1 MQIPRTKAVAVSGAA
16 VLLLSAAVLSAPAAA
31 SAIPEQSHCGT
42 EPGNN
47 YDAYV
52 NHAQLTKQLQ
62 QIERTTGGTV
72 DVEVAGYSNQ
82 GREIYQARVGHGDTV
97 LLVESRSTA
106 TRTTAPR
113 RCSTCSAMGRQHPEA
128 HALRENITI
137 VAVPRLNVDGGENDT
152 RQNEMSWVDVV
163 DDFPQLA
170 GASPAWNYRADVPGF
185 DVNRDFNPDLD
196 YVPRPRTSRATAPT
210 PAGTSR
216 RSRRPCATSTAAS
229 KRVRHR
235 RLLRRPAQPMVL
247 LCRRRARARMSPLSI
262 SGRFIA
268 DPSEFGDWPKFDYD
282 ASRRANVAVYDALQD
297 KGNSGFGSLTLYPQD
312 TNLPGTALGSFALR
326 GSATVLFETSSNTQ
340 TDGQKR
346 NGMLTKQVEIGVDGL
361 VDAIVD
367 GSVDTLDP
375 RTTRRSRPGS
385 ISRPT
390 ETGPSARR
398 LTGCRVVPD
407 ARIALG
413 PGPDWTNPAGSGAG
427 CVGRSKRVP
436 GFHRAGGSARRRPPV
451 QEWPLGGQS

>member
-1 MQIPRTKAVAVSGAA
+1 MSIPHAKVLAVSGAA
-16 VLLLSAAVLSAPAAA
+16 VLLLSAGVLSAPAPA
-31 SAIPEQSHCGT
+31 SAIPEESHCGT

-52 NHAQLTKQLQ
+52 NHAQLTKRLQ

-97 LLVESRSTA
+97 LLVESQIHGNENHGT
-106 TRTTAPR
+106 
-113 RCSTCSAMGRQHPEA
+113 EA
-128 HALRENITI
+128 LLNLLPQWGSNTPAAQALRENITI

-152 RQNEMSWVDVV
+152 RQNEMSWDDVV
-163 DDFPQLA
+163 ADFPQLA
-170 GASPAWNYRADVPGF
+170 GASPSWNYRADVPGF

-196 YVPRPRTSRATAPT
+196 YVPAAADFPGNSADTGWYIT
-210 PAGTSR
+210 PESQTVRDLYRSLETEFGTVDYFVDLHNQWS
-216 RSRRPCATSTAAS
+216 CYAAEGTGE
-229 KRVRHR
+229 
-235 RLLRRPAQPMVL
+235 
-247 LCRRRARARMSPLSI
+247 MSPLSI

-282 ASRRANVAVYDALQD
+282 ASRRANVAVYDALQGQ
-297 KGNSGFGSLTLYPQD
+297 GNSGFGALTLYPQD

-375 RTTRRSRPGS
+375 ADYEEIPTRVY
-385 ISRPT
+385 
-390 ETGPSARR
+390 
-398 LTGCRVVPD
+398 L
-407 ARIALG
+407 
-413 PGPDWTNPAGSGAG
+413 PAD
-427 CVGRSKRVP
+427 
-436 GFHRAGGSARRRPPV
+436 
-451 QEWPLGGQS
+451 